1 MKLQTRLI
9 HGGELKP
16 RVLGAV
22 TLPIFQSSIYETTN
36 VAEYRDI
43 KYIRLANTPNHVVV
57 QDKLAQIEGGESA
70 IVTSSG
76 MAAITSALL
85 SVLKSGDHLL
95 VQNSLYGGTQAF
107 LQEDCPDYG
116 ITYDA
121 IDASDPSSWAA
132 KIRPNTKLIYV
143 ESISNPLLRIPALR
157 EVVKFARE
165 RKILAFIDNTFATP
179 VNFRPIELGFDVV
192 LHSATKYLNGHS
204 DVCAGVMIGTREFTR
219 KAWSRYS
226 HLGGALDPHA
236 AFLLHRALK
245 TLSVRVGAQNAG
257 ALAVAR
263 FLEQHPAI
271 AVVHHPGLESHPQHA
286 LACELFSGFGG
297 MVCFEPK
304 GGEAAAER
312 LLERLEHIVVAPSLG
327 GVESNITRPAATSH
341 YLLPAKDRDAMGVG
355 GGLMRLSIG
364 LEHPDDL
371 TADLDQALS

>member
-1 MKLQTRLI
+1 MKQQTQLI
-9 HGGELKP
+9 HGGEITP

-22 TLPIFQSSIYETTN
+22 TLPIFQSSIYETKN

-43 KYIRLANTPNHVVV
+43 KYIRLGNTPNHVVL

-70 IVTSSG
+70 LVTSSG

-85 SVLKSGDHLL
+85 SVLKNGDHLL

-107 LQEDCPDYG
+107 LQEDCPDFG
-116 ITYDA
+116 IAHDP
-121 IDASDPSSWAA
+121 IDASDPDSWAA
-132 KIRPNTKLIYV
+132 KLRPNTKLIYV
-143 ESISNPLLRIPALR
+143 ETISNPLLRIPRLK
-157 EVVKFARE
+157 EVVRFAKE
-165 RKILAFIDNTFATP
+165 NKILAFIDNTFATP
-179 VNFRPIELGFDVV
+179 INFRPMELGFDVV

-204 DVCAGVMIGTREFTR
+204 DVCAGVMIGTKAFTR
-219 KAWSRYS
+219 NAWGKFS

-245 TLSVRVGAQNAG
+245 TLHVRVRAQNEG

-263 FLEQHPAI
+263 FLERHDAVK
-271 AVVHHPGLESHPQHA
+271 VVHYPGLESHPQHA
-286 LACELFSGFGG
+286 LARELFSGTGG
-297 MVCFEPK
+297 MVCFEAK
-304 GGEAAAER
+304 GGEVAAER
-312 LLERLEHIVVAPSLG
+312 LLERLKYIVVAPSLG

-355 GGLMRLSIG
+355 GGLLRLSVG

-371 TADLDQALS
+371 TADLAQALA